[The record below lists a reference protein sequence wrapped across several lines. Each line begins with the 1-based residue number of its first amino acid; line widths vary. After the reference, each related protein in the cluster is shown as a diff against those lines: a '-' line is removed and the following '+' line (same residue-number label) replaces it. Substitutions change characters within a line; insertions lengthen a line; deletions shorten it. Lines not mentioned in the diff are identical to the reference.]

1 MREQSQSIRKALLV
15 IRERGFSLIEAIL
28 AVAVFSLLLTAF
40 AGIFASGGQSSMLAG
55 QRARAVFLTEEGL
68 EAARN
73 IRDENF
79 SNLSNGTHGLSAS
92 GSQWS
97 FSGSS
102 DTTDIFTREIII
114 SSIDADRKQIISRVI
129 WQQNQQ
135 RTGSVSLAS
144 YLTNWKASVGGG
156 TPASCAQYCQSLPAG
171 YTDGT
176 CRQNTQQ
183 CTNESE
189 IYEVGGDP
197 ICVTN
202 FPGDPSRDTCCCK
215 L

>member
-1 MREQSQSIRKALLV
+1 MCKQSRSTQKALLA
-15 IRERGFSLIEAIL
+15 IRGKGFSIIEAIL
-28 AVAVFSLLLTAF
+28 AAAVFSLLLTAF
-40 AGIFASGGQSSMLAG
+40 AGIFASRGQSSMLAG
-55 QRARAVFLTEEGL
+55 QRARAVFLVEEGL
-68 EAARN
+68 EATRN

-79 SNLSNGTHGLSAS
+79 SNLSDGTHGLNAS

-114 SSIDADRKQIISRVI
+114 SSIDADWKQVTSRVT
-129 WQQNQQ
+129 WPQNPQ
-135 RTGSVSLAS
+135 RTGSVSLVS
-144 YLTNWKASVGGG
+144 YLTNWKPSVGGG
-156 TPASCAQYCQSLPAG
+156 TPASCAEYCQALPAG
-171 YTDGT
+171 YVDGA
-176 CRQNTQQ
+176 CRQNEQQ
-183 CTNESE
+183 CANNSE
-189 IYEVGGDP
+189 IYEAGGDP

>member
-1 MREQSQSIRKALLV
+1 MA
-15 IRERGFSLIEAIL
+15 IRESGFSLIEVLL

-55 QRARAVFLTEEGL
+55 QRARAVFLAEEGL

-97 FSGSS
+97 FSGTS
-102 DTTDIFTREIII
+102 DTTDIFTREIVI
-114 SSIDADRKQIISRVI
+114 SSVDAKRKQVTSRVA
-129 WQQNQQ
+129 WQQNPQ
-135 RTGSVSLAS
+135 RAGSVSLVS
-144 YLTNWKASVGGG
+144 YLTNWKASAGGG
-156 TPASCAQYCQSLPAG
+156 TPASCAEYCQSLPAG
-171 YTDGT
+171 YVDGA
-176 CRQNTQQ
+176 CRQNIQQ
-183 CTNESE
+183 CAIDGET
-189 IYEVGGDP
+189 YEVGGDP
-197 ICVTN
+197 ICVTS